1 MAKVTGEVNF
11 TFLEPLVGGSSLA
24 LSFYLI
30 THEHLQADWA
40 KASEVP
46 KREFLWEMHRESASV
61 MWAKND
67 PLESKWHRAFLAFS
81 C

>member
-30 THEHLQADWA
+30 THEHLQAD
-40 KASEVP
+40 
-46 KREFLWEMHRESASV
+46 
-61 MWAKND
+61 
-67 PLESKWHRAFLAFS
+67 
-81 C
+81 